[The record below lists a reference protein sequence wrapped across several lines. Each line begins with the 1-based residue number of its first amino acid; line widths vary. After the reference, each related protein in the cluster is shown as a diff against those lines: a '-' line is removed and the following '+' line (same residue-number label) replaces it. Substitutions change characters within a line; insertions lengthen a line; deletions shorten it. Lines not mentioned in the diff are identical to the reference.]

1 MLVSCDW
8 WRAGHVTPA
17 LTLIGPLAGRWPY
30 GLIFIMRDAVPREKK
45 GIILWNVV
53 TLAYSNR

>member
-1 MLVSCDW
+1 M
-8 WRAGHVTPA
+8 TPA